1 MHEDL
6 AEEVGVFDF
15 DEFADHLVDQGM
27 LVSPSQL
34 HGCLCGV
41 LCAGAPTEAEYGL
54 DALSQSLDIV
64 MHGELASRIMQ
75 LYTVTEVALKDEEF
89 TFLPLLPDD
98 DEEIGVRA
106 SALASWC
113 DGFMSGFAYVI
124 AGDEATAAALSQD
137 TGEVLKDVAAMAQAN
152 ADDER
157 EEDAEDSYIELVEY
171 LRAAVVNVFLDSLAT
186 AEDTEVSSETGRLL
200 H

>member
-54 DALSQSLDIV
+54 DALSQALDIV

-98 DEEIGVRA
+98 DEEIGLRT

-124 AGDEATAAALSQD
+124 AGNEATAAALSQD
-137 TGEVLKDVAAMAQAN
+137 TGEVLKDVAAMAQAH
-152 ADDER
+152 ADDES

-186 AEDTEVSSETGRLL
+186 TEDTEVSSETGRLL

>member
-1 MHEDL
+1 
-6 AEEVGVFDF
+6 
-15 DEFADHLVDQGM
+15 M

-34 HGCLCGV
+34 HGCLCGI
-41 LCAGAPTEAEYGL
+41 LCTGASTEAEYGL
-54 DALSQSLDIV
+54 DALSQALDIV

-98 DEEIGVRA
+98 DEEIGLRA

-124 AGDEATAAALSQD
+124 AGNEETAAALSQD
-137 TGEVLKDVAAMAQAN
+137 TGEVLKDIAAMAQAH
-152 ADDER
+152 ADDES

-186 AEDTEVSSETGRLL
+186 TEDSDVSPETERLL

>member
-1 MHEDL
+1 MYEDI

-15 DEFADHLVDQGM
+15 DEFANHLVDQGM
-27 LVSPSQL
+27 LVSPSQM

-54 DALSQSLDIV
+54 DALSQALDIV

-75 LYTVTEVALKDEEF
+75 LYAVTELAMKDEEF

-98 DEEIGVRA
+98 DEEIGLRA

-124 AGDEATAAALSQD
+124 AGNEETAAALSDD
-137 TGEVLKDVAAMAQAN
+137 TGEVLRDIAAMAQAH
-152 ADDER
+152 ADGEV
-157 EEDAEDSYIELVEY
+157 EEGAEDSYMELVEY
-171 LRAAVVNVFLDSLAT
+171 LRAAVVNVFFDSLAN
-186 AEDTEVSSETGRLL
+186 AEGRDVAPETGRLL

>member
-1 MHEDL
+1 
-6 AEEVGVFDF
+6 
-15 DEFADHLVDQGM
+15 
-27 LVSPSQL
+27 
-34 HGCLCGV
+34 
-41 LCAGAPTEAEYGL
+41 
-54 DALSQSLDIV
+54 
-64 MHGELASRIMQ
+64 MQ

-98 DEEIGVRA
+98 DEEIGLRT

-124 AGDEATAAALSQD
+124 AGNEATAAALSQD
-137 TGEVLKDVAAMAQAN
+137 TGEVLKDVAAMAHAH
-152 ADDER
+152 ADDES

-186 AEDTEVSSETGRLL
+186 TEDTEVSSETGRLL

>member
-27 LVSPSQL
+27 LVSPSHL
-34 HGCLCGV
+34 HVCLCGI
-41 LCAGAPTEAEYGL
+41 LCTGAPTEAEYGL
-54 DALSQSLDIV
+54 DALSQALDIV

-75 LYTVTEVALKDEEF
+75 LYTVSEVALKDEEF

-98 DEEIGVRA
+98 DEEIGLRA

-124 AGDEATAAALSQD
+124 AGNEETAAALSQD
-137 TGEVLKDVAAMAQAN
+137 TGEVLKDIAAMAQAH
-152 ADDER
+152 ADDES

-186 AEDTEVSSETGRLL
+186 TEDSDMSPETERLL

>member
-34 HGCLCGV
+34 HGCLCGL

-54 DALSQSLDIV
+54 DALSQALDIV

-98 DEEIGVRA
+98 DEEIGLRT

-124 AGDEATAAALSQD
+124 AGNEATAAALSQD
-137 TGEVLKDVAAMAQAN
+137 TGEVLKDVAAMAQAH
-152 ADDER
+152 ADDES

-186 AEDTEVSSETGRLL
+186 TEDTEVSSETGRLL

>member
-34 HGCLCGV
+34 HGSLCGI
-41 LCAGAPTEAEYGL
+41 LCTGAPTEAEYGL
-54 DALSQSLDIV
+54 DALSQALDIV

-98 DEEIGVRA
+98 DEEIGLRA

-124 AGDEATAAALSQD
+124 AGNEETAAALSQD
-137 TGEVLKDVAAMAQAN
+137 TGEVLKDIAAMAQAH
-152 ADDER
+152 ADDES

-186 AEDTEVSSETGRLL
+186 TEDSDVSPETERLL

>member
-27 LVSPSQL
+27 LVSPCQL
-34 HGCLCGV
+34 HGCLCGI
-41 LCAGAPTEAEYGL
+41 LCTGASTEAEYGL
-54 DALSQSLDIV
+54 DALSQALDIV

-98 DEEIGVRA
+98 DEEIALRA

-124 AGDEATAAALSQD
+124 AGNEETAAALSQD
-137 TGEVLKDVAAMAQAN
+137 TGEVLKDIAVMAQAH
-152 ADDER
+152 ADDEN
-157 EEDAEDSYIELVEY
+157 EEDAEDSYIELVED
-171 LRAAVVNVFLDSLAT
+171 LRAAAVNVFLDSLAT
-186 AEDTEVSSETGRLL
+186 TEDGDVSPETERLL

>member
-15 DEFADHLVDQGM
+15 DEFADHLIDQGT

-41 LCAGAPTEAEYGL
+41 LCTGASAEAEYGL
-54 DALSQSLDIV
+54 DALSQALDV
-64 MHGELASRIMQ
+64 AMHGELASRIMQ
-75 LYTVTEVALKDEEF
+75 LYTVTEVALKDEDF

-98 DEEIGVRA
+98 DEEIGLKA
-106 SALASWC
+106 SALGSWC

-124 AGDEATAAALSQD
+124 AGSEETAAALSKD
-137 TGEVLKDVAAMAQAN
+137 TGEVLKDIAAMAQAY
-152 ADDER
+152 ADDPS
-157 EEDAEDSYIELVEY
+157 EEEAEDSYIELVEY
-171 LRAAVVNVFLDSLAT
+171 LRAAVVTVFLDNKAN
-186 AEDTEVSSETGRLL
+186 AEERERSSGAAPLL

>member
-34 HGCLCGV
+34 HGCLCGI
-41 LCAGAPTEAEYGL
+41 LCTGAPTEAEYGL
-54 DALSQSLDIV
+54 DALSQALDIV

-98 DEEIGVRA
+98 DEEIGLRA

-124 AGDEATAAALSQD
+124 AGNEATAAALSQD
-137 TGEVLKDVAAMAQAN
+137 TGEVLKDVAAMAQAH
-152 ADDER
+152 ADDEI
-157 EEDAEDSYIELVEY
+157 EEDAEDSYMELVEY

-186 AEDTEVSSETGRLL
+186 TEDTEVSSETGRLL

>member
-54 DALSQSLDIV
+54 DALSQALDIV

-98 DEEIGVRA
+98 DEEIGLRT

-113 DGFMSGFAYVI
+113 GGFMSGFAYVI

-137 TGEVLKDVAAMAQAN
+137 TGEVLKDVAAMAQAH
-152 ADDER
+152 ADDES

-186 AEDTEVSSETGRLL
+186 TEDTEVSSETGRLL

>member
-54 DALSQSLDIV
+54 DALSQALDIV

-98 DEEIGVRA
+98 DEEIALRT

-124 AGDEATAAALSQD
+124 AGNEATAAALSQD
-137 TGEVLKDVAAMAQAN
+137 TGEVLKDVAAMAQAH
-152 ADDER
+152 ADDEI
-157 EEDAEDSYIELVEY
+157 EEDAEDSYMELVEY

-186 AEDTEVSSETGRLL
+186 TEDTEVSSETGRLL

>member
-54 DALSQSLDIV
+54 DALSQALDIV

-98 DEEIGVRA
+98 DEEIGLRT

-137 TGEVLKDVAAMAQAN
+137 TGEVLKDVAAMAHAH
-152 ADDER
+152 ADDES

-186 AEDTEVSSETGRLL
+186 TEDTEVSSETGRLL

>member
-27 LVSPSQL
+27 LVSPSLL
-34 HGCLCGV
+34 HGCLCGI
-41 LCAGAPTEAEYGL
+41 LCTGAPTEAEYGL
-54 DALSQSLDIV
+54 DALSQALDIV

-98 DEEIGVRA
+98 DEEIGLRA

-124 AGDEATAAALSQD
+124 AGNEETAAALSQD
-137 TGEVLKDVAAMAQAN
+137 TGEVLKDIAAMAQAH
-152 ADDER
+152 ADDES

-186 AEDTEVSSETGRLL
+186 TEDSDMSPETERLL

>member
-34 HGCLCGV
+34 HGCLCGI
-41 LCAGAPTEAEYGL
+41 LCTGAPTEAEYGL
-54 DALSQSLDIV
+54 DALSQALDIV

-98 DEEIGVRA
+98 DEEIGLRA

-124 AGDEATAAALSQD
+124 AGDEETAAALSQD
-137 TGEVLKDVAAMAQAN
+137 TGEVLKDIAAMAQAH
-152 ADDER
+152 ADDES
-157 EEDAEDSYIELVEY
+157 EEDSEDSYIELVEY

-186 AEDTEVSSETGRLL
+186 TEDRDVSPETGRLL